1 MRKKLLIVLLVLL
14 TLYLTYFFGI
24 GFAKVGSVYVADYS
38 VGEDGGEITLDV
50 AVGTSAGYVRKA
62 EVASCMGGRM
72 YVDFYAAFGG
82 INGDIGAK
90 TSFVLPLEDD
100 VSEILVYRNES
111 CYAAVLIKDENGIW
125 QAVKHSVD

>member
-38 VGEDGGEITLDV
+38 VAEDGSEITLDV

-82 INGDIGAK
+82 FNGDIGAG
-90 TSFVLPLEDD
+90 TSFVLPLTED
-100 VSEILVYRNES
+100 VSEILVYRNED
-111 CYAAVLIKDENGIW
+111 CYAAVLLKDEDGIW